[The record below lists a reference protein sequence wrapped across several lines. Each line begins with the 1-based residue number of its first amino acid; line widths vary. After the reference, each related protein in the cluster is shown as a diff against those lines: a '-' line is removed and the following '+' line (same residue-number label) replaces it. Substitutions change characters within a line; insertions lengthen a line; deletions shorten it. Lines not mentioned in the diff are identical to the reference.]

1 MKSGACWIIALSL
14 GISATASAQIKRT
27 TVPLGDAVDKAL
39 AKGSLTYGDAQPF
52 HIRVSITEP
61 ENPQSPYQ
69 GAIEEWWV
77 SADQWRREVTD
88 KDGLHQTIVVS
99 DGKKTEKDEGDYF
112 PLWLRNFETAIFDP
126 IPNPAAWKM
135 NGAVIEQIKMPNG
148 ARSEPSVRAKSKI
161 GTGDRATDAFSN
173 LSFDSEGR
181 LSFFGGPRYSMEF
194 HEYKSFGKKE
204 IPRKLVDNP
213 EPGTTLVGQVL
224 VLENEAKTANRAS
237 LFTPLPVNDDRF
249 QSAAVNSEQMEK
261 LSEDNPPIEWP
272 PVRSGN
278 IHGHLAMYISAD
290 TEGNVREAWP
300 LNSDNAG
307 LEDPA
312 RDQVRK
318 WKLKAA
324 IDKNGKRVQ
333 VDGGLGF
340 VFDTKIGDPLP
351 VIRGSQIDTQSSGC
365 GYLPILPPGLLPSG
379 TTFKITVGVNEEGKL
394 TGESF
399 PPAIPWEVIQKAG
412 LHTGDCKFKP
422 YFVNGKA
429 TYYGVEF
436 VFTAP

>member
-1 MKSGACWIIALSL
+1 MKSGTCWIIALSL

-194 HEYKSFGKKE
+194 HE
-204 IPRKLVDNP
+204 
-213 EPGTTLVGQVL
+213 
-224 VLENEAKTANRAS
+224 
-237 LFTPLPVNDDRF
+237 
-249 QSAAVNSEQMEK
+249 
-261 LSEDNPPIEWP
+261 
-272 PVRSGN
+272 
-278 IHGHLAMYISAD
+278 
-290 TEGNVREAWP
+290 
-300 LNSDNAG
+300 
-307 LEDPA
+307 
-312 RDQVRK
+312 
-318 WKLKAA
+318 
-324 IDKNGKRVQ
+324 
-333 VDGGLGF
+333 
-340 VFDTKIGDPLP
+340 
-351 VIRGSQIDTQSSGC
+351 
-365 GYLPILPPGLLPSG
+365 
-379 TTFKITVGVNEEGKL
+379 
-394 TGESF
+394 
-399 PPAIPWEVIQKAG
+399 
-412 LHTGDCKFKP
+412 
-422 YFVNGKA
+422 
-429 TYYGVEF
+429 
-436 VFTAP
+436 